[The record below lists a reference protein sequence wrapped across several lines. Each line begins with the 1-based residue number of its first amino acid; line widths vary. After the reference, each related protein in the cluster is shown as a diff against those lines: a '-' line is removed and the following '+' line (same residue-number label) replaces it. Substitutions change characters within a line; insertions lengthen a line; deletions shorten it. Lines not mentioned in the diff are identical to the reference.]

1 MLQRIKNILIGV
13 TLWGIPLGIYAQEET
28 GSAELFLEEYTD
40 QFQEC
45 FFEALKQK
53 GIGNYDKAINQLLKC
68 REFSPNQLVIN
79 YELARAY
86 LADKQYLE
94 AQDFALRAINAQP
107 ENIWVLNTLLDVI
120 KAQGNDLE
128 LIKEQV
134 PEDNK
139 IFKKNLASL
148 YFERKEYAKAQKVL
162 KELPN
167 TVFKEQLER
176 KIGDSLLKQRKVTES
191 TKVVINIPENPLDAL
206 RLELEALKQAEQFEQ
221 LETRAEEA
229 LESYPT
235 QPWIY
240 YLYGSALF
248 KNGKAAEASSIL
260 ESALDFLLD
269 DVELQQKI
277 YQELVVVFKALGN
290 TSKANMYL
298 SKVKTGS

>member
-191 TKVVINIPENPLDAL
+191 TKVVINTPENPLDAL

>member
-148 YFERKEYAKAQKVL
+148 YFERKEYTKAQKVL

-191 TKVVINIPENPLDAL
+191 TKVVINTPENPLDAL